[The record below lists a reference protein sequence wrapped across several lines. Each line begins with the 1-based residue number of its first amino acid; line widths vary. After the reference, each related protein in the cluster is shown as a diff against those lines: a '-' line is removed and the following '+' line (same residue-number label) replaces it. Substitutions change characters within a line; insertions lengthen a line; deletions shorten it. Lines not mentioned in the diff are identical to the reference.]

1 MFNKAAEVITGWKEE
16 ETKLLKFGD
25 VFNIIDEDTKEKCDD
40 PVKKALESMRSLDL
54 VEYKIL
60 ITKEDKRKIIS
71 YNISLIRDN
80 NGNSLGAVLVF
91 RDVTEERKNQKEIEF
106 LSYRDQL
113 TGLYNR
119 RFFEEELKRLNKE
132 ENLPITI
139 FMADVNGL
147 KLINDS
153 FGHAMGDKLLKKI
166 TEVMLKACDDNCV
179 ISRIGGDEFVILLP
193 KTDII
198 KANKVFN
205 RILSLASKEQV
216 ASINISISL
225 GFATKYYEE
234 EDIFEVLK
242 KAEDFMYKKK
252 LFESPS
258 MRGKT
263 INAIINTLHEKN
275 KREEKHSYRVSEYC
289 NELGKAMNLPDGEIQ
304 ELKTAGLL
312 HDIGKVA
319 INENILNKP
328 GTLTEEEMEELKRH
342 PEIGYRILSS
352 VNDMAEMAEYVL
364 AHHERWDGTGYPKR
378 LKGNEIPLKSRII
391 AIADAYDAMT
401 SDRSYRNALS
411 KEEAIEELI
420 KNAGTQFDPE
430 IVKIFIEK
438 VI

>member
-1 MFNKAAEVITGWKEE
+1 
-16 ETKLLKFGD
+16 
-25 VFNIIDEDTKEKCDD
+25 
-40 PVKKALESMRSLDL
+40 
-54 VEYKIL
+54 
-60 ITKEDKRKIIS
+60 
-71 YNISLIRDN
+71 
-80 NGNSLGAVLVF
+80 
-91 RDVTEERKNQKEIEF
+91 
-106 LSYRDQL
+106 
-113 TGLYNR
+113 
-119 RFFEEELKRLNKE
+119 
-132 ENLPITI
+132 
-139 FMADVNGL
+139 MADVNGL

-275 KREEKHSYRVSEYC
+275 KREEKTF
-289 NELGKAMNLPDGEIQ
+289 L
-304 ELKTAGLL
+304 
-312 HDIGKVA
+312 
-319 INENILNKP
+319 
-328 GTLTEEEMEELKRH
+328 
-342 PEIGYRILSS
+342 
-352 VNDMAEMAEYVL
+352 
-364 AHHERWDGTGYPKR
+364 
-378 LKGNEIPLKSRII
+378 
-391 AIADAYDAMT
+391 
-401 SDRSYRNALS
+401 
-411 KEEAIEELI
+411 
-420 KNAGTQFDPE
+420 
-430 IVKIFIEK
+430 
-438 VI
+438 